1 MNESPA
7 TGSPDS
13 ITHSPR
19 RYFGIARAIGE
30 QTFIEFIASAILPSV
45 LSAITIIGGSFLGLG
60 VLNEIND
67 LILPSL
73 LGGGYIIFMTA
84 LIILVWHL
92 QGVKSWIGILA
103 LVGLSVV
110 TFLIFN
116 WGYSRIEWPPTAA
129 KYYSFEKDEDLEG
142 WSNGSQRTEEQFYSG
157 KHSLKANFRMPL
169 QEDSAMDAELRWDKV
184 FIADVIVG
192 SMYFPASQDY
202 LIENIS
208 VCLETEQHGSYCERV
223 STQINQWN
231 TFVLILSDMNL
242 EGSEVYLD
250 DVVIEHLYFQ
260 MGIRSVNG
268 TRVAEVPF
276 YLDNLQIYRDGS
288 S

>member
-1 MNESPA
+1 MNKLP
-7 TGSPDS
+7 TLYPDS
-13 ITHSPR
+13 VTHPKR
-19 RYFGIARAIGE
+19 RYSNGCIRDIVIQVVISLISSGLWSIA
-30 QTFIEFIASAILPSV
+30 V
-45 LSAITIIGGSFLGLG
+45 LIGSFLGLG
-60 VLNEIND
+60 VPNEIGD
-67 LILPSL
+67 MIPLILSGIIYIVCMTTLIVIVWRAKGLISL
-73 LGGGYIIFMTA
+73 
-84 LIILVWHL
+84 
-92 QGVKSWIGILA
+92 IGILS
-103 LVGLSVV
+103 LIGLFVV
-110 TFLIFN
+110 TTLFFREV
-116 WGYSRIEWPPTAA
+116 YSRIEWPPTAA
-129 KYYSFEKDEDLEG
+129 KYYSFEKDKDLEG

-169 QEDSAMDAELRWDKV
+169 QDSSAMNAELRWDKV

-192 SMYFPASQDY
+192 NMYFPASQDY

-223 STQINQWN
+223 STQFNQWN